1 MYLVAKRL
9 WRVVHND
16 RLGEVPTQDAQLLD
30 EVSTH
35 TDAVLPEESV
45 TNQLPQR
52 VQQVQKFVC
61 IHLS

>member
-30 EVSTH
+30 KVSDH
-35 TDAVLPEESV
+35 SDAVLPEKSV
-45 TNQLPQR
+45 TNQLPQW
-52 VQQVQKFVC
+52 VQQIQKFVC